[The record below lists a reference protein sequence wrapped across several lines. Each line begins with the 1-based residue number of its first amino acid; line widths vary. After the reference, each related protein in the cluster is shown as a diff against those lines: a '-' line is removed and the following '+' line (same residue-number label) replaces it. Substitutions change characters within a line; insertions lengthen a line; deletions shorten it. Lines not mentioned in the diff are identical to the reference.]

1 MDRFV
6 GRFPSSGA
14 DGWIIWEWRCDP
26 WGWGWGWTDGGWQ
39 LAMCRGGEVAV
50 GRGWDR
56 QH

>member
-1 MDRFV
+1 MDYLGGEIRPM
-6 GRFPSSGA
+6 GL
-14 DGWIIWEWRCDP
+14 
-26 WGWGWGWTDGGWQ
+26 GWGWTDGGWQ

>member
-39 LAMCRGGEVAV
+39 LAMRRGGEVAV
-50 GRGWDR
+50 GRG
-56 QH
+56 